1 MKGKDMR
8 AREIGECRFC
18 KYYSQRDPNGW
29 GMCGLEW
36 EVRNNDDW
44 SSSFKLK
51 EEYREA
57 YLVWLETLIKGLI
70 NWKESI

>member
-1 MKGKDMR
+1 MR

-18 KYYSQRDPNGW
+18 EYYQREPDKSW

-36 EVRNNDDW
+36 GVRHDDDW
-44 SSSFKLK
+44 SASFKLK

>member
-1 MKGKDMR
+1 MR

-18 KYYSQRDPNGW
+18 EYYNKRETDKSW

-36 EVRNNDDW
+36 EGRNDDDW

-51 EEYREA
+51 EVYREE
-57 YLVWLETLIKGLI
+57 YLIWLEGLIKDLI
-70 NWKESI
+70 NWKESV